1 MDTSMQWVATNISA
15 DFQHA
20 LKLRN
25 EESLSDPDRE
35 PFKSLVASR
44 AVLRG
49 IQDKLKLYE
58 PSTEEDA
65 QNSKLLEA
73 CVCLQLGMNYI
84 EGEETSSGQ
93 KELETCL
100 TLLENISD
108 KDKTAS
114 VHIECYNQLGA
125 LWGNRDDHQ
134 KALEFL
140 LKAKGVYEAH
150 RAASP
155 MAAEQWLLGNPASEA
170 DRARLLEDLYTH
182 TLFYLAQVYGHTGH
196 PHLSAQYC
204 HDTLGR
210 QLRANQFDSV
220 EWALNS
226 ATLSQYY
233 VGTLNFLQA
242 RHCLACASLVLQR
255 HLEKGTIGA
264 TEDLIDKLK
273 RSEADLSRC
282 WCKYAISLLQA
293 SVRDDPRDP
302 HQQLFRFETLD
313 VAGLESCVT
322 AEPVKD
328 YDFAKGVFLFGQK
341 HLNLAKRYYTKD
353 TYASDY
359 IAIVQDHSS
368 LFKGLAYFEPSDGLK
383 CRMHKR
389 RIDMLTEIL
398 RDINVQHYLGPSRL
412 LMHELA
418 GVYSEMVDLKIVIAC
433 NSPSPQQITKINQL
447 VARSV
452 DWYRKFYDT
461 FVDSKTGA
469 LYEVD
474 NDILRSVLCARLYM
488 AKLLT
493 KTISPVPD
501 AQASELQEALGHYKW
516 IVQYC
521 DSHPDKAS
529 GVFTDDE
536 LSVCK
541 EMATLLPQRIASLRR

>member
-1 MDTSMQWVATNISA
+1 MDTCMLQWVATNISA

-35 PFKSLVASR
+35 PFKSLVAAR
-44 AVLRG
+44 VLLCG
-49 IQDKLKLYE
+49 IQDKLKLYK
-58 PSTEEDA
+58 PSTEVEA

-73 CVCLQLGMNYI
+73 CICLQLGMNYI
-84 EGEETSSGQ
+84 DGEETPSGQ

-100 TLLENISD
+100 TLLDDISD

-140 LKAKGVYEAH
+140 LKAKAVYEAH
-150 RAASP
+150 RDASP

-170 DRARLLEDLYTH
+170 DRAGLLEDLHTH

-196 PHLSAQYC
+196 PQLSAQYC

-220 EWALNS
+220 EWTLNS

-233 VGTLNFLQA
+233 VGTSNFIQA

-255 HLEKGTIGA
+255 HLEKGALGA
-264 TEDLIDKLK
+264 TEDLIDELK

-293 SVRDDPRDP
+293 SVRDIDP
-302 HQQLFRFETLD
+302 HHQLLRFETLD
-313 VAGLESCVT
+313 VAELESCVT

-328 YDFAKGVFLFGQK
+328 CESAKGVFLFGQR
-341 HLNLAKRYYTKD
+341 HLSAAKQYYTKD
-353 TYASDY
+353 SHASDY

-368 LFKGLAYFEPSDGLK
+368 LFRGLANFEPSDSLK

-389 RIDMLTEIL
+389 RIDMLADIL
-398 RDINVQHYLGPSRL
+398 RDINVQHYLGPSRQ

-418 GVYSEMVDLKIVIAC
+418 GAYSEMVDLKIVIAC
-433 NSPSPQQITKINQL
+433 NSPSPQQIAKINQL
-447 VARSV
+447 IAHSV
-452 DWYRKFYDT
+452 DCYRKFYDT
-461 FVDSKTGA
+461 FVDSKTGM

-474 NDILRSVLCARLYM
+474 NDMLRSVLCARLHM

-493 KTISPVPD
+493 KTITPAPD
-501 AQASELQEALGHYKW
+501 AQASDMQEALGHYEW
-516 IVQYC
+516 IVEYC
-521 DSHPDKAS
+521 DTHPDKAS
-529 GVFTDDE
+529 SVFADE